1 MIQSRSVVGSVA
13 GHGYYRPFLLEQLH
27 QTLFIRRTGTG
38 HDFKIHH
45 TVQCFLITQLG
56 ESNSGDAIPLR
67 IRFRIPKTDLTC
79 DFRSGSRSITGLL
92 PWFPRPLLP
101 LSPAGSAV
109 PQAESVLLTVST
121 FPSPAVPALHPV
133 LPEAVPG

>member
-1 MIQSRSVVGSVA
+1 MIQSRSVIGSVA

-79 DFRSGSRSITGLL
+79 DFRSGSRSITGHNLDSYTC
-92 PWFPRPLLP
+92 R
-101 LSPAGSAV
+101 
-109 PQAESVLLTVST
+109 LTFSNCGRHIRTNRVGDGYDT
-121 FPSPAVPALHPV
+121 
-133 LPEAVPG
+133 